1 MQPTLKVDSDP
12 HTLDQTQEQPR
23 ARVFLTRV
31 STLGCTC
38 IYNSPVTG
46 LLFPF
51 HKTDCPQHHD
61 EFVDQLDQPHSV
73 NVLANRNWLTHHPS
87 NPRPCTNDFV
97 SFINNV
103 EFQEHIAGYP
113 DENGIQLA
121 QSVLACSMV
130 SISDHLVVA
139 PAPQVRFVATALF
152 WILAL
157 ILIIVVLAG
166 QELMWW
172 LHWNADFT

>member
-1 MQPTLKVDSDP
+1 M
-12 HTLDQTQEQPR
+12 
-23 ARVFLTRV
+23 
-31 STLGCTC
+31 
-38 IYNSPVTG
+38 
-46 LLFPF
+46 
-51 HKTDCPQHHD
+51 
-61 EFVDQLDQPHSV
+61 
-73 NVLANRNWLTHHPS
+73 NVLANRNWITHHPS

-103 EFQEHIAGYP
+103 EFQEQIEVYQ
-113 DENGIQLA
+113 DESENQPA
-121 QSVLACSMV
+121 QSVLACSLA
-130 SISDHLVVA
+130 SISDHLAVA

-172 LHWNADFT
+172 LHWKDDFT